1 MIITFS
7 MSVYKVG
14 LKTNPNE
21 QDHRVPVLSWSTCAY
36 TIQSI
41 ERLLMDED
49 KPLFGSLPCRQ
60 DDCLSALTR
69 FSSACWAS
77 VPLRTVHAHLS
88 RLLTVLL
95 PDPPVENAPC
105 ILHVDMFHLLVYAV
119 LSYNSLHSTEPSG
132 PSVDSSH
139 VHLLHLITV
148 AHMVQILL
156 TSVTEEAAMDQDSG
170 ATEEEE
176 LTCQLYST
184 LRKHLGSVLPDV
196 SSGWQLLHRL
206 KVGLL
211 PFLRAAALFFHYL
224 NSSVPPTDLMGSGP
238 GQWEVLCSYLSL
250 PSNLLLL
257 YQSHR
262 SLLDPL
268 IHRWCH
274 HPALKHTLQGGGD
287 FIRFPR
293 ESNRLID
300 LPEDYSVLINQA
312 SSFTCPRSGGDKSRA
327 PTLCLVCGAMLCSQ
341 SYCCQVEVDGED
353 VGACTAHTFTCGA
366 GVGLFLR
373 VRESQVLFVAG
384 KTKGCFYPPPFL
396 DDYGETDQGLKR
408 GNPLHLCLE
417 RYRKIERL
425 WRQHGIPEVIGHA
438 QEANQTLVAIDWQHL

>member
-1 MIITFS
+1 ATWILR
-7 MSVYKVG
+7 VYG
-14 LKTNPNE
+14 I
-21 QDHRVPVLSWSTCAY
+21 LSKLSLLY
-36 TIQSI
+36 TLSEIQS
-41 ERLLMDED
+41 
-49 KPLFGSLPCRQ
+49 GQ
-60 DDCLSALTR
+60 T
-69 FSSACWAS
+69 
-77 VPLRTVHAHLS
+77 
-88 RLLTVLL
+88 
-95 PDPPVENAPC
+95 
-105 ILHVDMFHLLVYAV
+105 
-119 LSYNSLHSTEPSG
+119 
-132 PSVDSSH
+132 SVDSSH

-156 TSVTEEAAMDQDSG
+156 TFEAAMDQDSG

-176 LTCQLYST
+176 LTCQLYNT

-206 KVGLL
+206 KVGIL

-224 NSSVPPTDLMGSGP
+224 NSSVPPTDLMATSVCP
-238 GQWEVLCSYLSL
+238 PTCCCFTKCVCQY
-250 PSNLLLL
+250 
-257 YQSHR
+257 
-262 SLLDPL
+262 
-268 IHRWCH
+268 RWCR
-274 HPALKHTLQGGGD
+274 HPVLKQTLQGGQD

-293 ESNRLID
+293 ESNKLID